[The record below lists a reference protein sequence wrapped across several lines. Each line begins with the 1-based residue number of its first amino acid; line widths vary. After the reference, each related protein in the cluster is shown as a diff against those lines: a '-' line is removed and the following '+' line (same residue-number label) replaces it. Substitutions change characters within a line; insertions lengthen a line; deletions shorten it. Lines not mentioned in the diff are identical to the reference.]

1 MLLKSYNINILII
14 IFFKRYKMS
23 ESKNFHKNLQI
34 LKKRVK
40 ERRKQELYDMM
51 NEASNTMEDKIAL
64 IKMSLTE
71 LDGKEITDSFKTLI
85 NNDAKIK
92 KE

>member
-1 MLLKSYNINILII
+1 
-14 IFFKRYKMS
+14 MS

-71 LDGKEITDSFKTLI
+71 LDEKEITDSFKTLI
-85 NNDAKIK
+85 NNDAKFK

>member
-1 MLLKSYNINILII
+1 
-14 IFFKRYKMS
+14 MS
-23 ESKNFHKNLQI
+23 DTKNFHKNLQI

-51 NEASNTMEDKIAL
+51 NESSNTMEDKIAL

-71 LDGKEITDSFKTLI
+71 LDGKELSDSFKSLI
-85 NNDAKIK
+85 NNDKKVK

>member
-1 MLLKSYNINILII
+1 
-14 IFFKRYKMS
+14 MS

-71 LDGKEITDSFKTLI
+71 LDAKEVTESFKTLI
-85 NNDAKIK
+85 NNDDKTK

>member
-1 MLLKSYNINILII
+1 MTS
-14 IFFKRYKMS
+14 
-23 ESKNFHKNLQI
+23 SKNFHKNLQV
-34 LKKRVK
+34 LRNRVK

-64 IKMSLTE
+64 IRMSLKE
-71 LDGKEITDSFKTLI
+71 LDGKDLSDSFKSLI
-85 NNDAKIK
+85 NSDNKVK

>member
-1 MLLKSYNINILII
+1 ML
-14 IFFKRYKMS
+14 
-23 ESKNFHKNLQI
+23 
-34 LKKRVK
+34 
-40 ERRKQELYDMM
+40 
-51 NEASNTMEDKIAL
+51 NEASNTMEDKISL

>member
-1 MLLKSYNINILII
+1 MSKS
-14 IFFKRYKMS
+14 KT
-23 ESKNFHKNLQI
+23 FHKNLQI
-34 LKKRVK
+34 LRMRVK

-64 IKMSLTE
+64 IKMSLSE
-71 LDGKEITDSFKTLI
+71 LGGKELSDSFKTLI
-85 NNDAKIK
+85 NNENKTK

>member
-1 MLLKSYNINILII
+1 MSKS
-14 IFFKRYKMS
+14 KT
-23 ESKNFHKNLQI
+23 FHKNLQI
-34 LKKRVK
+34 LRMRVK

-64 IKMSLTE
+64 IKMSLSE
-71 LDGKEITDSFKTLI
+71 LGGKEFSDSFKTLI
-85 NNDAKIK
+85 NNENKTK

>member
-1 MLLKSYNINILII
+1 
-14 IFFKRYKMS
+14 MS
-23 ESKNFHKNLQI
+23 DTKNLHKNLQI

-71 LDGKEITDSFKTLI
+71 LDGKELSDSFKSLI
-85 NNDAKIK
+85 NSDKNIK

>member
-1 MLLKSYNINILII
+1 
-14 IFFKRYKMS
+14 MS
-23 ESKNFHKNLQI
+23 DKKNFHKNLQI

-71 LDGKEITDSFKTLI
+71 LNGKELSDSFKSLI
-85 NNDAKIK
+85 NSDKKIK

>member
-1 MLLKSYNINILII
+1 
-14 IFFKRYKMS
+14 MS

-85 NNDAKIK
+85 NNDTKIK

>member
-1 MLLKSYNINILII
+1 
-14 IFFKRYKMS
+14 MS

-71 LDGKEITDSFKTLI
+71 FDGKEITDSFKTLI
-85 NNDAKIK
+85 NNDAKFK

>member
-1 MLLKSYNINILII
+1 
-14 IFFKRYKMS
+14 MS
-23 ESKNFHKNLQI
+23 ESKNFYKNLQI

-51 NEASNTMEDKIAL
+51 NESSNTMEDKIAL
-64 IKMSLTE
+64 IKMSLME
-71 LDGKEITDSFKTLI
+71 LDSKELTNSFKSLI
-85 NNDAKIK
+85 NDKKTIK

>member
-1 MLLKSYNINILII
+1 
-14 IFFKRYKMS
+14 MS
-23 ESKNFHKNLQI
+23 DTKNFHKNLQI

-51 NEASNTMEDKIAL
+51 NEATNTMEDKIAL

-71 LDGKEITDSFKTLI
+71 LDGKELSDSFKSLI
-85 NNDAKIK
+85 NSGKKIK

>member
-1 MLLKSYNINILII
+1 
-14 IFFKRYKMS
+14 MS
-23 ESKNFHKNLQI
+23 ESKSFYKNLQI
-34 LKKRVK
+34 LRMRVK

-64 IKMSLTE
+64 IKMSLSE
-71 LDGKEITDSFKTLI
+71 LGGKELSDSFKTLI
-85 NNDAKIK
+85 NNENKTK

>member
-1 MLLKSYNINILII
+1 
-14 IFFKRYKMS
+14 MS

>member
-1 MLLKSYNINILII
+1 MSKSKTFY
-14 IFFKRYKMS
+14 
-23 ESKNFHKNLQI
+23 KNLQI
-34 LKKRVK
+34 LKKRVR
-40 ERRKQELYDMM
+40 ERRKQELLDMM

>member
-1 MLLKSYNINILII
+1 
-14 IFFKRYKMS
+14 MS

-85 NNDAKIK
+85 NSDGKIK

>member
-1 MLLKSYNINILII
+1 
-14 IFFKRYKMS
+14 MS

-64 IKMSLTE
+64 IKMSLME
-71 LDGKEITDSFKTLI
+71 LDSKELTNSFKSLI
-85 NNDAKIK
+85 KDKKTIK

>member
-1 MLLKSYNINILII
+1 
-14 IFFKRYKMS
+14 MS
-23 ESKNFHKNLQI
+23 DKNNFHKNLQI

-71 LDGKEITDSFKTLI
+71 LDGKELSDSFKSLI
-85 NNDAKIK
+85 NSDKNIK

>member
-1 MLLKSYNINILII
+1 
-14 IFFKRYKMS
+14 MS
-23 ESKNFHKNLQI
+23 DTKNFHKNLQI

-51 NEASNTMEDKIAL
+51 NEATNTMEDKIAL

-71 LDGKEITDSFKTLI
+71 LDGKELSDSFKSLI
-85 NNDAKIK
+85 NSSKKIK

>member
-1 MLLKSYNINILII
+1 
-14 IFFKRYKMS
+14 MS
-23 ESKNFHKNLQI
+23 GTKNFHKNLQV
-34 LKKRVK
+34 LRNRVK

-64 IKMSLTE
+64 IKMSLSE
-71 LDGKEITDSFKTLI
+71 LGGKELSDSFKTLI
-85 NNDAKIK
+85 NNENKTK

>member
-1 MLLKSYNINILII
+1 
-14 IFFKRYKMS
+14 MS
-23 ESKNFHKNLQI
+23 ESQNFHKNLQI

>member
-1 MLLKSYNINILII
+1 
-14 IFFKRYKMS
+14 MS
-23 ESKNFHKNLQI
+23 DTKNFHKNLQI

-40 ERRKQELYDMM
+40 ERRKQELYEMM
-51 NEASNTMEDKIAL
+51 NEATNTMEDKIAL

-71 LDGKEITDSFKTLI
+71 LNGKELSDSFKSLI
-85 NNDAKIK
+85 NSDKKIK

>member
-1 MLLKSYNINILII
+1 MYTNI
-14 IFFKRYKMS
+14 IFFERYKMS
-23 ESKNFHKNLQI
+23 ESKSFHKNLQI
-34 LKKRVK
+34 LRMRVK

-64 IKMSLTE
+64 IKMSLSE
-71 LDGKEITDSFKTLI
+71 LGGKELSDSFKTLI
-85 NNDAKIK
+85 NNENKTK

>member
-1 MLLKSYNINILII
+1 
-14 IFFKRYKMS
+14 MS
-23 ESKNFHKNLQI
+23 DTKNFHKNLQI

-71 LDGKEITDSFKTLI
+71 LDGKELSDSFKSLI
-85 NNDAKIK
+85 NSDKKVK